1 MKRMIIAAAA
11 TLLAASTSY
20 AGTIGISIASND
32 TWLAVMVDAMKTE
45 AAKTSQPLQIEFADQ
60 DVTKQISQVQNFIAD
75 KADAIIV
82 NVVDSTASP
91 EITKMAAEAGIPL
104 IYVNNTPSDLDKLG
118 PKAAFIG
125 SQESEAGTLETQEVC
140 RILKEQGKTDDA
152 GILIIQGVLAPHAA
166 QARSKAVH
174 DVVATEDCK
183 FLKIIDEQTA
193 SWDPV
198 KAQDLMTNWITAGYK
213 PAAVIANND
222 EMAIGAINS
231 LKAAGYS
238 IARAGAAAHCHPLA
252 GRWYGEGHPESATG
266 GIARPQ
272 RTRRRT
278 SFRPQFRFGP
288 TLHVRMATSA
298 GSLALGGFHRDAE
311 RAWRCRHAGQRLR
324 LRSPAG
330 GTCRAHQHCL
340 RRLAG

>member
-1 MKRMIIAAAA
+1 MKSMIIAAAA
-11 TLLAASTSY
+11 MLLATSTSY
-20 AGTIGISIASND
+20 AGNIGISIASND
-32 TWLAVMVDAMKTE
+32 TWLAVMVDAMKKE
-45 AAKTSQPLQIEFADQ
+45 AAKTNQPLHIEFADQ

-91 EITKMAAEAGIPL
+91 EITRMAADAGIPL
-104 IYVNNTPSDLDKLG
+104 VYVNNTPSDLDKLG

-125 SQESEAGTLETQEVC
+125 SQESEAGTLETKEVC

-152 GILIIQGVLAPHAA
+152 GILILQGVLASHAA

-222 EMAIGAINS
+222 DMAIGAVSS
-231 LKAAGYS
+231 LKAAGYNMDDIVVAGIDATREAMNFVKS
-238 IARAGAAAHCHPLA
+238 GDLDATVFQDAVGQGAGAVEAAMKFA
-252 GRWYGEGHPESATG
+252 KGEEVKSPIWIPFELVNKANVD
-266 GIARPQ
+266 
-272 RTRRRT
+272 
-278 SFRPQFRFGP
+278 SF
-288 TLHVRMATSA
+288 LHKN
-298 GSLALGGFHRDAE
+298 
-311 RAWRCRHAGQRLR
+311 
-324 LRSPAG
+324 
-330 GTCRAHQHCL
+330 
-340 RRLAG
+340 

>member
-140 RILKEQGKTDDA
+140 RILKEKGKTDDA
-152 GILIIQGVLAPHAA
+152 GILIIQGVLASHAA
-166 QARSKAVH
+166 QARTKAVH

-238 IARAGAAAHCHPLA
+238 MDDIVVAGIDATREAKNFVKSGDLDVTVFQDAVGQGAGAVDAAVKFA
-252 GRWYGEGHPESATG
+252 KGEE
-266 GIARPQ
+266 
-272 RTRRRT
+272 
-278 SFRPQFRFGP
+278 
-288 TLHVRMATSA
+288 VK
-298 GSLALGGFHRDAE
+298 
-311 RAWRCRHAGQRLR
+311 
-324 LRSPAG
+324 SPIWIPFELVNKANVD
-330 GTCRAHQHCL
+330 TYL
-340 RRLAG
+340 DKN

>member
-1 MKRMIIAAAA
+1 MFLA
-11 TLLAASTSY
+11 TSTSY

-32 TWLAVMVDAMKTE
+32 TWLAVMVDAMKKE

-104 IYVNNTPSDLDKLG
+104 VYVNNTPSDLDKLG

-152 GILIIQGVLAPHAA
+152 GILIIQGVLASHAA
-166 QARSKAVH
+166 QARSQAVH

-238 IARAGAAAHCHPLA
+238 MDDIVVAGIDATREAKNFVKSGDLDVTVFQDAVGQGAGAVDAAVKFA
-252 GRWYGEGHPESATG
+252 KGEEVMSPFWFPFELVKTANVDTY
-266 GIARPQ
+266 
-272 RTRRRT
+272 
-278 SFRPQFRFGP
+278 
-288 TLHVRMATSA
+288 LHKN
-298 GSLALGGFHRDAE
+298 
-311 RAWRCRHAGQRLR
+311 
-324 LRSPAG
+324 
-330 GTCRAHQHCL
+330 
-340 RRLAG
+340 

>member
-152 GILIIQGVLAPHAA
+152 GILIIQGVLASHAA

-238 IARAGAAAHCHPLA
+238 MDDIVVAGIDATREAKNFVKSGDLDVTVFQDAVGQGAGAVDAAVKFA
-252 GRWYGEGHPESATG
+252 KGEE
-266 GIARPQ
+266 
-272 RTRRRT
+272 
-278 SFRPQFRFGP
+278 
-288 TLHVRMATSA
+288 VK
-298 GSLALGGFHRDAE
+298 
-311 RAWRCRHAGQRLR
+311 
-324 LRSPAG
+324 SPIWIPFELVNKANVD
-330 GTCRAHQHCL
+330 TYL
-340 RRLAG
+340 DKN

>member
-11 TLLAASTSY
+11 MLLATSTSY

-32 TWLAVMVDAMKTE
+32 TWLAVMVDAMKKE

-91 EITKMAAEAGIPL
+91 EITKMAADAGIPL
-104 IYVNNTPSDLDKLG
+104 IYVNNTPSDLDQLG

-125 SQESEAGTLETQEVC
+125 SQESEAGMLETQEVC

-152 GILIIQGVLAPHAA
+152 GLLILQGVLASHAA

-222 EMAIGAINS
+222 DMAIGAVNS
-231 LKAAGYS
+231 LKAAGYNMDDIVVAGIDATREAMNFVKS
-238 IARAGAAAHCHPLA
+238 GDLDVTVFQDAVGQGAGAVEAAVKFA
-252 GRWYGEGHPESATG
+252 KGEEVKSPIWIPFELVNKANVDT
-266 GIARPQ
+266 
-272 RTRRRT
+272 
-278 SFRPQFRFGP
+278 F
-288 TLHVRMATSA
+288 LHKN
-298 GSLALGGFHRDAE
+298 
-311 RAWRCRHAGQRLR
+311 
-324 LRSPAG
+324 
-330 GTCRAHQHCL
+330 
-340 RRLAG
+340 

>member
-45 AAKTSQPLQIEFADQ
+45 AAKTNQPLQIEFADQ

-152 GILIIQGVLAPHAA
+152 GILIIQGVLASHAA

-238 IARAGAAAHCHPLA
+238 MDDIVVAGIDATREAKNFVKSGDLDVTVFQDAVGQGAGAVDAAVKFA
-252 GRWYGEGHPESATG
+252 KGEE
-266 GIARPQ
+266 
-272 RTRRRT
+272 
-278 SFRPQFRFGP
+278 
-288 TLHVRMATSA
+288 VK
-298 GSLALGGFHRDAE
+298 
-311 RAWRCRHAGQRLR
+311 
-324 LRSPAG
+324 SPIWIPFELVNKANVD
-330 GTCRAHQHCL
+330 TYL
-340 RRLAG
+340 DKN